1 MKSIFQTVDSDETET
16 LGEQLASQFRGQKI
30 FLFGDLGVGKTTFL
44 RGLARGLKISSK
56 IKSPTFVGEHI
67 HKTSDKENLIHLDLY
82 RAESLEI
89 EKIERL
95 QELFNSQDTVVMEW
109 SERLPKKMLPKKRVE
124 LRFRELQNE
133 VRRITLAKFSGGFH
147 SIFSPMSPR
156 VCRSPSRL

>member
-1 MKSIFQTVDSDETET
+1 M
-16 LGEQLASQFRGQKI
+16 
-30 FLFGDLGVGKTTFL
+30 
-44 RGLARGLKISSK
+44 
-56 IKSPTFVGEHI
+56 GEHI

-133 VRRITLAKFSGGFH
+133 VRRITLAKFS
-147 SIFSPMSPR
+147 
-156 VCRSPSRL
+156 